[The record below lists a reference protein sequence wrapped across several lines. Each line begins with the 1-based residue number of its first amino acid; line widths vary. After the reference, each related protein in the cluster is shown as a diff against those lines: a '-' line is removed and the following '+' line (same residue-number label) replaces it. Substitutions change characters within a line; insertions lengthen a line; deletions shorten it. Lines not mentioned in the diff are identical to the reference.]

1 MNSADNPK
9 LNYIALKLA
18 LVRVRSKKWKIVKY
32 ERLFIQFE
40 ILVKVA
46 IPWTLNTA
54 ISSGQGDAF
63 CHEYDQYDN
72 TKLTQEQVLRQKLIF
87 I

>member
-1 MNSADNPK
+1 MK
-9 LNYIALKLA
+9 
-18 LVRVRSKKWKIVKY
+18 
-32 ERLFIQFE
+32 

-46 IPWTLNTA
+46 IPRTLNTA

-72 TKLTQEQVLRQKLIF
+72 TKLTQEQVFIKKLIF
-87 I
+87 YIITRDHDVQPSWNLVIS